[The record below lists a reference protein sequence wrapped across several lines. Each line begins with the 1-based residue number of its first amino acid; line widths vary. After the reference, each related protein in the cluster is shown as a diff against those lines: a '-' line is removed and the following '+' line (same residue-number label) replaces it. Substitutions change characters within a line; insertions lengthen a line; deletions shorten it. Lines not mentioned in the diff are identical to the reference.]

1 LAAPRRVTCGAVSPL
16 EVISV
21 RGARIR
27 VIHLYMFLPRF
38 ALLPLSVFLSFQA
51 SGAPTTGQASAILR
65 GLPILFEANEGRW
78 DAGVKFAARTGDSR
92 LFLTARGASLT
103 VNQRTVS
110 ISLLNA
116 NPNPEIFGVDA
127 LPVRTNYLLGS
138 KKENWRTVAN
148 YARVRYRA
156 VYPGVDLV
164 YYGSGSE
171 LEYDFLVRPGA
182 DPNRI
187 RLQFKGI
194 ASMKITPQ
202 GDLQVET
209 AGARMIQRIPVV
221 YQERPGGSRREIH
234 GKFKLLGR
242 NVVGFEIEPYD
253 RSLALTIDP
262 VLKYS
267 SLIGGSGSDAVTAV
281 KIDKAGMLYVT
292 GYMTNANDVNGDDT
306 VFRPTAAGGADIF
319 VAKINPALSG
329 PASLLYFT
337 FIGGSGSDIPNAIA
351 LDDFGNVY
359 LTGSTT
365 SQNFPLGGVTP
376 SAGLNGV
383 QDLSIANIPD
393 AFVLKLQPALKAG
406 DSLLYSTYLGGGQA
420 DAGNAIDVD
429 AQGNIYVT
437 GYTRSDNFQITS
449 SAYQNVRWGN
459 QDAFVVKLN
468 PDLPAPL
475 IYSTYLGGEVS
486 DEGRAILVGPNGAVY
501 VAANTFS
508 KDFPLAGFPYR
519 FSQGGGDIVIFRMDL
534 TKSGVDSLV
543 YGTYLGGSGL
553 DEVRRLALDSRGRL
567 LLAGTTLSD
576 DFPVTADAVKSTLT
590 GIANVFVARLDLS
603 AQGES
608 VLSYSTYLGGSGGD
622 VAYDMATDVA
632 GNAYVTG
639 YTLSTDFPTTPDAL
653 QLAPAGG
660 IEVFISKLSLADAK
674 PALTYSTYVGK
685 SGTNVGYAIAVAPDG
700 AVCVGG
706 QSSIRSIAATE
717 SAFQSESTGGVSDG
731 FILVLK

>member
-1 LAAPRRVTCGAVSPL
+1 MGEKIALGANFAYTVVEL
-16 EVISV
+16 GLYI
-21 RGARIR
+21 
-27 VIHLYMFLPRF
+27 YMFLPRF
-38 ALLPLSVFLSFQA
+38 ALLPLSVFLSLQA
-51 SGAPTTGQASAILR
+51 SGAPTLGEASGDPPRAADPVR
-65 GLPILFEANEGRW
+65 SNEGRW
-78 DAGVKFAARTGDSR
+78 DAGVKFSARTGDSR

-110 ISLLNA
+110 ISLLNG
-116 NPNPEIFGVDA
+116 NPNPEISGVDA

-138 KKENWRTVAN
+138 KKENWRAVSN

-171 LEYDFLVRPGA
+171 LEYDFLVHPGA
-182 DPNRI
+182 NPNRI
-187 RLQFKGI
+187 RLQFKGVE
-194 ASMKITPQ
+194 SMKITPQ

-209 AGARMIQRIPVV
+209 AGGRMIQRIPVV
-221 YQERPGGSRREIH
+221 YQDRPGGSRREIR
-234 GKFKLLGR
+234 GKFKLLSR

-253 RSLALTIDP
+253 RSRALTIDP
-262 VLKYS
+262 VLRYS
-267 SLIGGSGSDAVTAV
+267 SLIGGSGSDTVTAV
-281 KIDKAGMLYVT
+281 TINRTGMLYVT

-329 PASLLYFT
+329 PSSLLYFT

-351 LDDFGNVY
+351 LDEFENVY

-383 QDLSIANIPD
+383 TDLSIANISD
-393 AFVLKLQPALKAG
+393 AFVVKIQPTLKAG
-406 DSLLYSTYLGGGQA
+406 DSFLYGTYLGGALA
-420 DAGNAIDVD
+420 DGGNAIDVD

-437 GYTRSDNFQITS
+437 GYTRSENFQITS
-449 SAYQNVRWGN
+449 SAYQNVMWGK
-459 QDAFVVKLN
+459 QDTFVAKLN
-468 PDLPAPL
+468 PSLQAPL
-475 IYSTYLGGEVS
+475 LYSSYLGGEAA
-486 DEGRAILVGPNGAVY
+486 DEGRAILVAPSGAVY
-501 VAANTFS
+501 LAANTFS
-508 KDFPLAGFPYR
+508 KEFPYAGSPYR
-519 FSQGGGDIVIFRMDL
+519 FSKGGGDIVVYQMDL
-534 TKSGVDSLV
+534 TKSGVASLV
-543 YGTYLGGSGL
+543 YSTYLGGSGL

-576 DFPVTADAVKSTLT
+576 DFPVTADALKTTLS
-590 GIANVFVARLDLS
+590 GIANVFVTRLDLS
-603 AQGES
+603 AQGDS

-622 VAYDMATDVA
+622 VAYDMAADSA
-632 GNAYVTG
+632 GNVYITG
-639 YTLSTDFPTTPDAL
+639 YTLSSDFPTTTDAL
-653 QLAPAGG
+653 QRAPAGG
-660 IEVFISKLSLADAK
+660 IEVFISRLSLADAS

-700 AVCVGG
+700 TICVGG
-706 QSSIRSIAATE
+706 QSSIRSIAATD

>member
-1 LAAPRRVTCGAVSPL
+1 
-16 EVISV
+16 
-21 RGARIR
+21 
-27 VIHLYMFLPRF
+27 
-38 ALLPLSVFLSFQA
+38 
-51 SGAPTTGQASAILR
+51 
-65 GLPILFEANEGRW
+65 
-78 DAGVKFAARTGDSR
+78 
-92 LFLTARGASLT
+92 
-103 VNQRTVS
+103 
-110 ISLLNA
+110 
-116 NPNPEIFGVDA
+116 
-127 LPVRTNYLLGS
+127 
-138 KKENWRTVAN
+138 
-148 YARVRYRA
+148 
-156 VYPGVDLV
+156 
-164 YYGSGSE
+164 
-171 LEYDFLVRPGA
+171 
-182 DPNRI
+182 
-187 RLQFKGI
+187 
-194 ASMKITPQ
+194 
-202 GDLQVET
+202 
-209 AGARMIQRIPVV
+209 
-221 YQERPGGSRREIH
+221 
-234 GKFKLLGR
+234 
-242 NVVGFEIEPYD
+242 
-253 RSLALTIDP
+253 
-262 VLKYS
+262 
-267 SLIGGSGSDAVTAV
+267 VTAV

-306 VFRPTAAGGADIF
+306 VFRPTPAGGADIF

-406 DSLLYSTYLGGGQA
+406 DSLQYSTYLGGGQA

-437 GYTRSDNFQITS
+437 GYTRSENFQITP
-449 SAYQNVRWGN
+449 SAYQNIRWGN
-459 QDAFVVKLN
+459 QDTFVVKLN
-468 PDLPAPL
+468 PDSPQPL

-486 DEGRAILVGPNGAVY
+486 DEGRAILVGPNGAIY

-508 KDFPLAGFPYR
+508 KDFPLAGFPFR

-567 LLAGTTLSD
+567 LVAGTTLSD

-590 GIANVFVARLDLS
+590 GIANVFVARLDLA

-622 VAYDMATDVA
+622 VAYDMATDAA

-639 YTLSTDFPTTPDAL
+639 YTLSPDFPTTPDAL

-700 AVCVGG
+700 TICVGG